1 MKTKKLTEKERELRS
16 KRAMEEDLKSANKD
30 ENETTELDDR
40 KRKYNS
46 KYEVQ
51 EPTEEELEEFMR
63 KRIRPD
69 DPMANFM
76 K

>member
-1 MKTKKLTEKERELRS
+1 
-16 KRAMEEDLKSANKD
+16 MEEDMRSSK
-30 ENETTELDDR
+30 EEGEVEVDDR

-51 EPTEEELEEFMR
+51 EPTEEELEDFMR

>member
-1 MKTKKLTEKERELRS
+1 MLEDLRS
-16 KRAMEEDLKSANKD
+16 SKEESDD
-30 ENETTELDDR
+30 VEVDDR

-51 EPTEEELEEFMR
+51 EPTEEELEDFMK
-63 KRIRPD
+63 KRIRPE

>member
-1 MKTKKLTEKERELRS
+1 
-16 KRAMEEDLKSANKD
+16 MEEDLKPSNKD
-30 ENETTELDDR
+30 EDDAEIDDR

-46 KYEVQ
+46 KYDVQ
-51 EPTEEELEEFMR
+51 EPTEEELEEFMK

-69 DPMANFM
+69 DPMNFM